1 MNASTDTTPATP
13 LGERALAGPFD
24 RDGGAT
30 HDAAIVVRD
39 VEKSFRIPVHRR
51 STLKERALHP
61 LTRIPSQE
69 IHAARGVSFTV
80 RRGEFFGIVG
90 RNGSGKST
98 LLRMLVGIY
107 RPDAGETRVD
117 GRISPLID
125 LGVGFNLEMAARDN
139 VLVNGS
145 LLGLSRSEAL
155 RRFDEMLEFAGLQE
169 FRELPLKNYSSGML
183 MRLGFSIAIHVDADV
198 LLLDEVLAVGDA
210 GFQDK
215 CFAAF
220 RRLKNEGKTIVLVTH
235 AMEAVRR
242 FCDRAMLLEAGRVV
256 KIGDPADV
264 AELYQDTVTEDPES
278 GVHGSGGGRYGDGAA
293 DIQEMWVEDRSGS
306 RSASMRKEES
316 VALCAE
322 VAFNEELKEPAFV
335 FVIRSEDGRNVFSA
349 ATPPE
354 QIRDLRF
361 EPGDR
366 VVVRMR
372 FENHLGVGT
381 YQVTPCVAHRDKA
394 QWADARKDLFAFS
407 VRGHGWEG
415 ALVDLPHRFEIEG
428 GASR

>member
-1 MNASTDTTPATP
+1 MNASTDTTPAAR
-13 LGERALAGPFD
+13 LSERALAGPFEE
-24 RDGGAT
+24 GGSAQRE
-30 HDAAIVVRD
+30 AAIVVRN
-39 VEKSFRIPVHRR
+39 VEKSFRIPAHRR

-69 IHAARGVSFTV
+69 IQAARGVSFTV

-107 RPDAGETRVD
+107 RPDAGQIRVD

-155 RRFDEMLEFAGLQE
+155 RRFDDMLEFAGLEE

-183 MRLGFSIAIHVDADV
+183 MRLGFAIAIHVDADV

-256 KIGDPADV
+256 DIGDPDDV
-264 AELYQDTVTEDPES
+264 AELYRDTVSGDPEAAPR
-278 GVHGSGGGRYGDGAA
+278 GDIGEVRYGDGAA
-293 DIQEMWVEDRSGS
+293 DIREVWLEDEAGQR
-306 RSASMRKEES
+306 AST
-316 VALCAE
+316 VNQGGWQTICADVLFNQALI
-322 VAFNEELKEPAFV
+322 EPKFAFV
-335 FVIRSEDGRNVFSA
+335 VRSEDGRNVFSA
-349 ATPPE
+349 AE
-354 QIRDLRF
+354 QAEGLRF
-361 EPGDR
+361 PPGDR
-366 VVVRMR
+366 ALVRMR

-381 YQVTPCVAHRDKA
+381 YQITPCVAHRDKA
-394 QWADARKDLFAFS
+394 QWADARRDFFVFA
-407 VRGHGWEG
+407 VRGRGWEG
-415 ALVDLPHRFEIEG
+415 ALVDLPHEFEIER